1 MSVDKYK
8 EKIDEIYE
16 KYNIPRIYPAP
27 LLEIAEALG
36 YTVQYFIVKP
46 DNKDLAGATYYKEK
60 KILIS
65 PIVFKGRGNFTI
77 AHELGHIILGHD
89 KDNDRE
95 YDTRAE
101 ILAPERKTKE
111 YDANEFAAE
120 LLMPATKLKE
130 ILEEKQDLLSLALF
144 FNVTVAAVKIRME
157 RLGMKA
163 AVKVRMERLGMKYEE
178 L

>member
-16 KYNIPRIYPAP
+16 KYNISRVYPVP
-27 LLEIAEALG
+27 LLDIVKALG
-36 YTVQYFIVKP
+36 YEARYFIVKP
-46 DNKDLAGATYYKEK
+46 DNMNLAGATYYKEK
-60 KILIS
+60 RIFVS
-65 PIVFKGRGNFTI
+65 PIEFGGRGNFTV

-101 ILAPERKTKE
+101 IIAPERKTKE

-120 LLMPATKLKE
+120 LLMPAEKFKE
-130 ILEEKQDLLSLALF
+130 VWEEKQDLLSLALF
-144 FNVTVAAVKIRME
+144 FNVSIMATN
-157 RLGMKA
+157 
-163 AVKVRMERLGMKYEE
+163 VRMSRLGMKYE
-178 L
+178 

>member
-1 MSVDKYK
+1 MRVDKYK

-16 KYNIPRIYPAP
+16 KYNISRVYPVP
-27 LLEIAEALG
+27 LLDIVKALG
-36 YTVQYFIVKP
+36 YEARYFIVKP
-46 DNKDLAGATYYKEK
+46 DNINLAGATYYKEK
-60 KILIS
+60 KIFIS
-65 PIVFKGRGNFTI
+65 PIEFGGRYNFTL

-101 ILAPERKTKE
+101 IIAPERKTKE

-130 ILEEKQDLLSLALF
+130 IWEEKQDIILLASF
-144 FNVTVAAVKIRME
+144 FNVSIMATN
-157 RLGMKA
+157 
-163 AVKVRMERLGMKYEE
+163 VRMSRLGMKYE
-178 L
+178 